1 MVAITSTTFRA
12 GALALAVMAWMVP
25 GALRAEEGKVAEK
38 SAAKPATEAQIK
50 AYPIDKCV
58 VTGEKL
64 AGAKSPTALDYK
76 GREIIFCC
84 PACIKEFNEAPD
96 KYTKELDDAIIA
108 KEKPGYP
115 LDKCVV
121 SGEKLGGM
129 GDPVDMVVKNHLV
142 RLCCAGCKKTVA
154 KDPDKY
160 LAMVKEAA
168 AKKKQ

>member
-1 MVAITSTTFRA
+1 M
-12 GALALAVMAWMVP
+12 
-25 GALRAEEGKVAEK
+25 
-38 SAAKPATEAQIK
+38 
-50 AYPIDKCV
+50 
-58 VTGEKL
+58 
-64 AGAKSPTALDYK
+64 ALDYK

-96 KYTKELDDAIIA
+96 KYIKELDDAIIG

-121 SGEKLGGM
+121 SGEKLGSM

-142 RLCCAGCKKTVA
+142 RLCCASCRKTLA

-160 LAMVKEAA
+160 LSMVKEGGGEEDNSNPPRPRATLRAEAA
-168 AKKKQ
+168 